1 MIIATSGHIDHGK
14 TVLVKA
20 LTGIDT
26 DRLPEEKKRGISID
40 LGYAYAPLDDDQ
52 VLGFIDVPG
61 HEKFVR
67 NMLAGVTG
75 IDYALLVVAADD
87 GPMPQTEEHLA
98 ILDLLGLNRGAVAL
112 TKVDRVDPARVEEVA
127 ELMEVLLDGTALEG
141 APMFPVSGISGAGIP
156 ALRDHLHGVARD
168 AGEAAPRGQFR
179 LAIDRRFTVP
189 GAGLVVTGTVFSGAV
204 AVEDRLMVSP
214 TGLPVRVR
222 GLHAQNRESATGRI
236 GQRCALNIVG
246 QGLDKV
252 KLHRGDWIVGPAA
265 HAPTSRLDAR
275 IRLLR
280 SEPRPLKH
288 WTPVH
293 LHLGA
298 TDVSAR
304 VAILGD
310 RQIAPGDSALV
321 QLVLD
326 QPIGAVRDDRLILRD
341 QSALRTMAGGRVID
355 PFAPARGRSRPERL
369 EMVAAM
375 EIDDAA
381 EALEAMLALSPSG
394 IDLARFATAR
404 NLAEAEAEDLW
415 RRVDLIRLGRSDQ
428 AVGMARDRWQALREE
443 ALTALAA
450 WHRKNTDRFGPA
462 ENALRLSFHKP
473 PRPALFGELI
483 ADLVASGDVV
493 SANKQVRL
501 PDHQPVMADKDK
513 KMWAMVRPALEAG
526 GLQPPAVHDL
536 AADLGLAPDPL
547 FGFLRR
553 AAAQGLVL
561 HIGKNRFLMP
571 TAVREL
577 GEIAESLAL
586 TIEGGMITA
595 GAFRGES
602 GIGRN
607 LAIEV
612 LEHFDK
618 AGFTKRT
625 GDARSILKPAAEIF
639 GTSVPPLVSRP

>member
-20 LTGIDT
+20 LTGVDT

-40 LGYAYAPLDDDQ
+40 LGYAYSPLDGEE

-61 HEKFVR
+61 HERFVR

-98 ILDLLGLNRGAVAL
+98 ILDLLGLTKGAIAL
-112 TKVDRVDPARVEEVA
+112 TKIDRVDPARVEEVG
-127 ELMEVLLDGTALEG
+127 ELMELLLDGTALEG
-141 APMFPVSGISGAGIP
+141 APVFPVSGVTGDGVP
-156 ALRDHLHGVARD
+156 ALREHLQTVARD
-168 AGEAAPRGQFR
+168 FANDEASGPFR

-189 GAGLVVTGTVFSGAV
+189 GAGLVVTGTVFSGRV
-204 AVEDRLMVSP
+204 AVDDRLIISP
-214 TGLPVRVR
+214 SGLAARVR
-222 GLHAQNRESATGRI
+222 GIHAQNQESGSGQV
-236 GQRCALNIVG
+236 GQRCALNIAGPDLSKDTV
-246 QGLDKV
+246 
-252 KLHRGDWIVGPAA
+252 HRGDWIVAPSA
-265 HAPTSRLDAR
+265 HAPTKRLDAR

-298 TDVSAR
+298 VDVSAR

-326 QPIGAVRDDRLILRD
+326 HPIGALRDDRLILRD
-341 QSALRTMAGGRVID
+341 QSATRTMAGGRVLD
-355 PFAPARGRSRPERL
+355 PYAPARGRARPQRL
-369 EMVAAM
+369 EIVAAM
-375 EIDDAA
+375 EIDDPAA
-381 EALEAMLALSPSG
+381 SLGKLLDLSPNG
-394 IDLARFATAR
+394 
-404 NLAEAEAEDLW
+404 
-415 RRVDLIRLGRSDQ
+415 VDLSQFAVTWNLGPDHAS
-428 AVGMARDRWQALREE
+428 ALFEIVPMARVGRAGEETGVAPTRWDALASE
-443 ALTALAA
+443 ALAA
-450 WHRKNTDRFGPA
+450 LGRFHEKSPDRFGPA
-462 ENALRLSFHKP
+462 ENALRLSFEKP
-473 PRPALFGELI
+473 PPPGLFAELI
-483 ADLVASGDVV
+483 AALAADGKMV
-493 SANKQVRL
+493 SANKQLRL

-513 KMWAMVRPALEAG
+513 QLWARVEPVLVAG

-536 AADLGLAPDPL
+536 AADLGVAPDPL

-553 AAAQGLVL
+553 AAAQGLVI
-561 HIGKNRFLMP
+561 HIGKNRFLP
-571 TAVREL
+571 PAAVREL

-586 TIEGGMITA
+586 TTEGGMITA
-595 GAFRGES
+595 AAFRGES

-607 LAIEV
+607 LAIEI
-612 LEHFDK
+612 LEHFDQ
-618 AGFTKRT
+618 AGLTRRI
-625 GDARSILKPAAEIF
+625 GDARRILKPVEEIF
-639 GTSVPPLVSRP
+639 GGAVSPP

>member
-1 MIIATSGHIDHGK
+1 
-14 TVLVKA
+14 
-20 LTGIDT
+20 
-26 DRLPEEKKRGISID
+26 
-40 LGYAYAPLDDDQ
+40 
-52 VLGFIDVPG
+52 
-61 HEKFVR
+61 
-67 NMLAGVTG
+67 
-75 IDYALLVVAADD
+75 
-87 GPMPQTEEHLA
+87 
-98 ILDLLGLNRGAVAL
+98 
-112 TKVDRVDPARVEEVA
+112 
-127 ELMEVLLDGTALEG
+127 
-141 APMFPVSGISGAGIP
+141 
-156 ALRDHLHGVARD
+156 VARD
-168 AGEAAPRGQFR
+168 AGEAAPRGHFR

-204 AVEDRLMVSP
+204 GVEDRLVVSP
-214 TGLPVRVR
+214 GGLPVRVR
-222 GLHAQNRESATGRI
+222 GIHAQNRQSDAGRI
-236 GQRCALNIVG
+236 GQRCALNIAG
-246 QGLDKV
+246 QGLDKD
-252 KLHRGDWIVGPAA
+252 KIHRGDWIVVAGA
-265 HAPTSRLDAR
+265 HAPTSRFDAR

-280 SEPRPLKH
+280 TEPRPLKH

-310 RQIAPGDSALV
+310 RQIAPGESALV

-341 QSALRTMAGGRVID
+341 QSALRTMAGGRIVD
-355 PFAPARGRSRPERL
+355 PFAPARGRSRPDRL
-369 EMVAAM
+369 AMVAAM

-381 EALEAMLALSPSG
+381 DALASLLALSPSG
-394 IDLARFATAR
+394 IDLTRFAMAR
-404 NLAEAEAEDLW
+404 NFTEDEAQDLW
-415 RRVDLIRLGRSDQ
+415 QRVDMVRLGRGDA
-428 AVGMARDRWQALREE
+428 AVGIAPDRWQGFRDE
-443 ALTALAA
+443 ALSGLAK
-450 WHRKNTDRFGPA
+450 WHAKNPDRFGPA
-462 ENALRLSFHKP
+462 ENALRLAFEKP
-473 PRPALFGELI
+473 PRPALFAELI
-483 ADLVASGDVV
+483 ADLAAGGDLV

-513 KMWAMVRPALEAG
+513 KLWAIVRPALEVG

-536 AADLGLAPDPL
+536 ASDLGMAPEPL

-571 TAVREL
+571 GAVREL

-595 GAFRGES
+595 AAFRGES

-607 LAIEV
+607 LAIEI

-625 GDARSILKPAAEIF
+625 GDARSILKPAAQIF
-639 GTSVPPLVSRP
+639 GS

>member
-20 LTGIDT
+20 LTGVDT

-52 VLGFIDVPG
+52 ILGFIDVPG
-61 HEKFVR
+61 HERFVR
-67 NMLAGVTG
+67 NMLAGVIG

-87 GPMPQTEEHLA
+87 GPMPQTEEHLS
-98 ILDLLGLNRGAVAL
+98 ILDLLGLQNGAVVL
-112 TKVDRVDPARVEEVA
+112 TKIDRVDSDRVEEVG

-141 APMFPVSGISGAGIP
+141 APVFSVSGITGEGIP
-156 ALRDHLHGVARD
+156 ELRDHLHAIARNAD
-168 AGEAAPRGQFR
+168 EASPQGHFR
-179 LAIDRRFTVP
+179 MAIDRRFTVP

-204 AVEDRLMVSP
+204 AVEDRVTVSP
-214 TGLPVRVR
+214 GDVSVRVR
-222 GLHAQNRESATGRI
+222 GIHAQNRESATGQI
-236 GQRCALNIVG
+236 GHRCALNIAG
-246 QGLDKV
+246 QGLEKDKI
-252 KLHRGDWIVGPAA
+252 HRGDWIVAPAI
-265 HAPTSRLDAR
+265 HAPTSRFDAR

-298 TDVSAR
+298 TDVSGR
-304 VAILGD
+304 VAVLGD

-326 QPIGAVRDDRLILRD
+326 QPIGAVRNDRLVLRD

-369 EMVAAM
+369 EIVAAM
-375 EIDDAA
+375 EIDDPA
-381 EALEAMLALSPSG
+381 EALTSLLALSPSG
-394 IDLARFATAR
+394 IDLTRFAMAR
-404 NLAEAEAEDLW
+404 NLTAEEAQDLW
-415 RRVDLIRLGRSDQ
+415 QRTDLVRLGRSDDV
-428 AVGMARDRWQALREE
+428 VGMDTAIWQTLRDQTLGYLEN
-443 ALTALAA
+443 
-450 WHRKNTDRFGPA
+450 WHKKNPDRFGPA
-462 ENALRLSFHKP
+462 ENALRLSFDRP
-473 PRPALFGELI
+473 PRPALFEELV
-483 ADLVASGDVV
+483 ADLAASGDLV

-513 KMWAMVRPALEAG
+513 KLWAVVRPVLEQG

-536 AADLGLAPDPL
+536 ATDLGLAPDPL

-571 TAVREL
+571 DAVREL

-595 GAFRGES
+595 AAFRGES

-625 GDARSILKPAAEIF
+625 GDARSILKPASQIF
-639 GTSVPPLVSRP
+639 GTSVSPSRK

>member
-20 LTGIDT
+20 LTGVDT

-40 LGYAYAPLDDDQ
+40 LGFAYAVLDNDRS
-52 VLGFIDVPG
+52 LGFIDVPG
-61 HEKFVR
+61 HERFVR

-98 ILDLLGLNRGAVAL
+98 ILDLLGLSRGAVAL
-112 TKVDRVDPARVEEVA
+112 TKIDRVDQERVEEVG

-141 APMFPVSGISGAGIP
+141 APLFPVSGLTGDGIP

-168 AGEAAPRGQFR
+168 AGEAGLRGNFR

-204 AVEDRLMVSP
+204 AIEDRLVVSP
-214 TGLPVRVR
+214 MGLPVRVR
-222 GLHAQNRESATGRI
+222 GIHAQNRESATGRI
-236 GQRCALNIVG
+236 GQRCALNIAG
-246 QGLDKV
+246 PGLDKD
-252 KLHRGDWIVGPAA
+252 KIHRGDWIVATPA

-280 SEPRPLKH
+280 SEPRALHH

-310 RQIAPGDSALV
+310 RQIAPGESGLV

-341 QSALRTMAGGRVID
+341 QSALRTMAGGRIVD

-369 EMVAAM
+369 ELVAAM
-375 EIDDAA
+375 EIDDPAA
-381 EALEAMLALSPSG
+381 AVTSLLALSQSG
-394 IDLARFATAR
+394 VYLDRFAMAR
-404 NLAEAEAEDLW
+404 NLSHDEAENLW
-415 RRVDLIRLGRSDQ
+415 RRVDMVRLGRAGN
-428 AVGMARDRWQALREE
+428 AVGIAPDHWRALRDE
-443 ALTALAA
+443 ALSALAT
-450 WHRKNTDRFGPA
+450 WHENYSDRFGPA
-462 ENALRLSFHKP
+462 ENALRLTFEKP
-473 PRPALFGELI
+473 PRPALFDELI
-483 ADLVASGDVV
+483 ADLAASGDLV
-493 SANKQVRL
+493 SANRQVRL

-513 KMWAMVRPALEAG
+513 KLWGIVRPALEQG

-536 AADLGLAPDPL
+536 AGDLGLAPEPL

-561 HIGKNRFLMP
+561 HIGKNRFLLP
-571 TAVREL
+571 HAVCEL

-625 GDARSILKPAAEIF
+625 GDARSILKPAAQIF
-639 GTSVPPLVSRP
+639 GG

>member
-20 LTGIDT
+20 LTGVDT

-40 LGYAYAPLDDDQ
+40 LGYAYAVLDNDRS
-52 VLGFIDVPG
+52 LGFIDVPG
-61 HEKFVR
+61 HERFVR

-98 ILDLLGLNRGAVAL
+98 ILDLLGLSRGAVAL
-112 TKVDRVDPARVEEVA
+112 TKIDRVDPERVEEVG

-141 APMFPVSGISGAGIP
+141 APLFPVSGLTGDGIP
-156 ALRDHLHGVARD
+156 ALRDHLLGVARD
-168 AGEAAPRGQFR
+168 AGEAAPRGNFR

-204 AVEDRLMVSP
+204 AIEDRLMVSP
-214 TGLPVRVR
+214 MGLPVRVR
-222 GLHAQNRESATGRI
+222 GIHAQNRESATGRI
-236 GQRCALNIVG
+236 GQRCALNIAG
-246 QGLDKV
+246 PGLDKD
-252 KLHRGDWIVGPAA
+252 KIHRGDWIVATPA

-280 SEPRPLKH
+280 SEPRALNH
-288 WTPVH
+288 WTPAH

-310 RQIAPGDSALV
+310 RQIAPGESALV

-341 QSALRTMAGGRVID
+341 QSALRTMAGGRIVD

-369 EMVAAM
+369 ELVAAM
-375 EIDDAA
+375 EIDDPAA
-381 EALEAMLALSPSG
+381 AVTSLLALSQSG
-394 IDLARFATAR
+394 VYLDRFAMAR
-404 NLAEAEAEDLW
+404 NLSHDEAENLW
-415 RRVDLIRLGRSDQ
+415 RRVDMVRLGRVGD
-428 AVGMARDRWQALREE
+428 AVGIAPDRWRALRDE
-443 ALTALAA
+443 ALSALAT
-450 WHRKNTDRFGPA
+450 WHENYSDRFGPA
-462 ENALRLSFHKP
+462 ENALRLSFEKP
-473 PRPALFGELI
+473 PRPALFDELI
-483 ADLVASGDVV
+483 ADLAASGDLV
-493 SANKQVRL
+493 SANRQVRL

-513 KMWAMVRPALEAG
+513 KLWGIVRPALEQG

-536 AADLGLAPDPL
+536 AGDLGLAPEPL

-571 TAVREL
+571 DAVREL
-577 GEIAESLAL
+577 GEIAESMAL

-618 AGFTKRT
+618 VGFTKRT
-625 GDARSILKPAAEIF
+625 GDARSILKPAAQIS
-639 GTSVPPLVSRP
+639 G

>member
-52 VLGFIDVPG
+52 ILGFIDVPG
-61 HEKFVR
+61 HERFVR

-98 ILDLLGLNRGAVAL
+98 ILDLLRLTRGAVAL
-112 TKVDRVDPARVEEVA
+112 TKMDRVDPGRVEEVA

-141 APMFPVSGISGAGIP
+141 APMFPVSGITGEGVA

-168 AGEAAPRGQFR
+168 AGEATPRGHFR

-204 AVEDRLMVSP
+204 AIEDRLVVSP

-222 GLHAQNRESATGRI
+222 GIHAQNRESDAGRI
-236 GQRCALNIVG
+236 GQRCALNIAG
-246 QGLDKV
+246 PRLDKD
-252 KLHRGDWIVGPAA
+252 KIHRGDWIVAPGA
-265 HAPTSRLDAR
+265 HAPTGRLNAR

-341 QSALRTMAGGRVID
+341 QSAIRTMAGGRVID

-369 EMVAAM
+369 EIVTAM
-375 EIDDAA
+375 EIEDPA
-381 EALEAMLALSPSG
+381 EALTALLALSQSG
-394 IDLARFATAR
+394 VDLARFAVAR
-404 NLAEAEAEDLW
+404 NLTDDEADDLW
-415 RRVDLIRLGRSDQ
+415 QRVHMVRLGRAGD
-428 AVGMARDRWQALREE
+428 AVGMAPDRWQALRDQ
-443 ALTALAA
+443 ALSILAT
-450 WHRKNTDRFGPA
+450 WHGKNSDRFGPA
-462 ENALRLSFHKP
+462 ENALRLSFDKP
-473 PRPALFGELI
+473 PRPALFDELI
-483 ADLVASGDVV
+483 ADLAASGALV

-513 KMWAMVRPALEAG
+513 KLWAIVRPVLEKG

-536 AADLGLAPDPL
+536 AGDLGLAPEPL

-571 TAVREL
+571 GAVREL

-625 GDARSILKPAAEIF
+625 GDARAILKPAAQVF
-639 GTSVPPLVSRP
+639 GTSVSPP